1 MWQNIFCLYHVVPEC
16 MLMIFIFLGWG
27 GGDGGLVFFQRVMLL
42 FTLIY
47 HTSFK
52 SVDVTCFKWLTL
64 EVT

>member
-1 MWQNIFCLYHVVPEC
+1 
-16 MLMIFIFLGWG
+16 MIFIFLGWG